1 MEGGLGS
8 SSIDGPSV
16 PMRMSVREMSLRD
29 RDVFCGGRTRDY
41 VECEG
46 AVGKKDQCV
55 LERERCERE
64 DWGSLFSVKLL

>member
-1 MEGGLGS
+1 MRGL
-8 SSIDGPSV
+8 
-16 PMRMSVREMSLRD
+16 SLRD
-29 RDVFCGGRTRDY
+29 LDVFHGERTRDY
-41 VECEG
+41 LECEG